1 MNLCQRTV
9 DPRNFTHS
17 DDVVFSVSTT
27 RNLHRFGEIV
37 PCLSANEKNE
47 TTLNPH
53 CFSSRSTRYS
63 ELLGSLQ
70 VWILYSTVANNG
82 TDIIESTA
90 TRCTAQNSTV
100 QTFLACGRTVPT
112 MDNAI
117 IVTPFLLFFFQYHKR
132 KLVFSHTC
140 NPIKRSCCSFK
151 SSTKT

>member
-90 TRCTAQNSTV
+90 TRCTAQNSTNLSRLWTNGSNDG
-100 QTFLACGRTVPT
+100 QCNHRHTVSS
-112 MDNAI
+112 
-117 IVTPFLLFFFQYHKR
+117 LLLPIPQKEVG
-132 KLVFSHTC
+132 VFTHM
-140 NPIKRSCCSFK
+140 
-151 SSTKT
+151 